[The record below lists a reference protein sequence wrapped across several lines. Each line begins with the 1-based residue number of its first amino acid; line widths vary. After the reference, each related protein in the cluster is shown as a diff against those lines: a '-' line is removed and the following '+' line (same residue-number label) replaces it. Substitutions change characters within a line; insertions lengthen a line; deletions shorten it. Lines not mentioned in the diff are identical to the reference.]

1 MKSTPPTARIIARAE
16 FNYRSVAQRL
26 LHHLGR
32 IRPDHDFCAGAGLS
46 WRSDTAQPLLRQGF
60 IRLLNHARDT
70 LQDDLL
76 GFASRPT
83 KPGTT
88 AMLAEL
94 ALDFETLGA
103 GLHQALR
110 FARLVLYDLEISLE
124 DSGDDVILRVQMT
137 RPELDPDHFLEDY
150 WLTYLHR
157 NFSWMVGR
165 LIPLKRVELTAAEAP
180 GPTRQSWQL
189 RGDWQPGSRGGALV
203 FNRRHLGLPIL
214 RNRRDWEQLMSA
226 ARTGDVEWPDDD
238 IHYATQVRVLIHHAL
253 QHQQPLPTL
262 EQVASALHLTPQTL
276 RRHLQREG
284 HGFQNL
290 LNQIRRDTA
299 IDKLSVQQL
308 SVGEVAA
315 QLGFSEP
322 RSFSRAFKA
331 WTGESP
337 SAYGRRE

>member
-1 MKSTPPTARIIARAE
+1 MQSTPPTARIIARAE
-16 FNYRSVAQRL
+16 FNYRPVALRL
-26 LHHLGR
+26 LRHLSR
-32 IRPDHDFCAGAGLS
+32 IRPDHDFSNGAGLS
-46 WRSDTAQPLLRQGF
+46 GHSDTAPPLLRQGF
-60 IRLLNHARDT
+60 IRLLNHTRDT

-76 GFASRPT
+76 GFTSRPVR
-83 KPGTT
+83 PGTT
-88 AMLAEL
+88 AMLVEL
-94 ALDFETLGA
+94 ALGFETLGA
-103 GLHQALR
+103 GIQQALR
-110 FARLVLYDLEISLE
+110 FARLVLYDLDISLE
-124 DSGDDVILRVQMT
+124 NSGDDVILRVHMT
-137 RPELDPDHFLEDY
+137 RPDLDPDHFLEDY

-165 LIPLKRVELTAAEAP
+165 LIPLKRVELSATEPP
-180 GPTRQSWQL
+180 GPSRQSWQL
-189 RGDWQPGSRGGALV
+189 RGDWQPGAHGSAVV
-203 FNRRHLGLPIL
+203 FNRRHLSLPIL
-214 RNRRDWEQLMSA
+214 RTRRDWEQLMSA

-262 EQVASALHLTPQTL
+262 EQVAGTLHLTAQTL

-290 LNQIRRDTA
+290 LNQMRRDTA

-322 RSFSRAFKA
+322 RSFSRAFKE
-331 WTGESP
+331 WTGKSP
-337 SAYGRRE
+337 SDYCREE